1 MSFHNKIHGKYSLDE
16 INYVTNLFIQYMF
29 YFIHTLGSNSSL
41 ISYILFLMTWILVD
55 GIIKEHTTTFTNY
68 IQLNYNLLVILKSL
82 V

>member
-16 INYVTNLFIQYMF
+16 INYGTNLVKQYLF
-29 YFIHTLGSNSSL
+29 YFIHTLGSDSSL

-55 GIIKEHTTTFTNY
+55 GIIKEHATTFTNY

-82 V
+82 L